1 MASQQIY
8 SPVSKL
14 CTHFDFMTV
23 HSLTISIL
31 VNAVYIQGMSP
42 VIVVT
47 YLSDTNILGGRV
59 VLRLN
64 TRSL

>member
-1 MASQQIY
+1 
-8 SPVSKL
+8 
-14 CTHFDFMTV
+14 MTV
-23 HSLTISIL
+23 HTLTISVP
-31 VNAVYIQGMSP
+31 VNAVYIQGMIP

-64 TRSL
+64 TRSK